1 MYFSAR
7 RAGSDTHQTYDTA
20 GNGVA
25 LSIDLTK
32 KTANTAAT
40 LTLDG
45 KSFWNSNDSSPAWL
59 AYTGTN
65 MCLVNDIQSQDC
77 AHVKHSNIT
86 IHGFKIVCNLATKC
100 LTICGDNF
108 TVQNCDI
115 SHGPNGSS
123 GPGLYVIGTAD
134 GAHEGSG
141 CWAPICTNIL
151 IRSNIVHDTY
161 GEAIYLGGGGSSPG
175 TAGSGY
181 PSHSGIT
188 VEFNEIYN
196 AGARGAQ
203 GDGID
208 IKGGLSNVV
217 IRGNN
222 IHSLNFPGGIRAI
235 VSQGQLNGTKGTNLV
250 IERNFI
256 HDCLAMSSA
265 AIDIVDS
272 WGIPQG
278 IVIRNNII
286 ARIDGPGS
294 SGLPPG
300 GIGIATTQD
309 QVLIANNTIY
319 NCKGFAVSTGYTS
332 SSVKLRNNL
341 MLNNNGN
348 GAQVSLVKAVLD
360 SDWNAYNFSWGYAG
374 EGSRT

>member
-1 MYFSAR
+1 
-7 RAGSDTHQTYDTA
+7 
-20 GNGVA
+20 
-25 LSIDLTK
+25 
-32 KTANTAAT
+32 
-40 LTLDG
+40 
-45 KSFWNSNDSSPAWL
+45 
-59 AYTGTN
+59 
-65 MCLVNDIQSQDC
+65 
-77 AHVKHSNIT
+77 
-86 IHGFKIVCNLATKC
+86 
-100 LTICGDNF
+100 
-108 TVQNCDI
+108 
-115 SHGPNGSS
+115 
-123 GPGLYVIGTAD
+123 
-134 GAHEGSG
+134 
-141 CWAPICTNIL
+141 
-151 IRSNIVHDTY
+151 
-161 GEAIYLGGGGSSPG
+161 
-175 TAGSGY
+175 
-181 PSHSGIT
+181 

-222 IHSLNFPGGIRAI
+222 IHSLNFPGSIRAI

-278 IVIRNNII
+278 VVIRNNII

-341 MLNNNGN
+341 ILNNNGS

-360 SDWNAYNFSWGYAG
+360 SDWNAYNFSWGFAG
-374 EGSRT
+374 EGSHSLALTQTEVAASVINPSLMDFHLPVGSRLVDVGEIQPGFTNDFAGVVRGTKWDIGAHELAPGAPQPPKNLRVIP